1 MEGRNM
7 SGQCDLH
14 THTTASDGQYTPA
27 ELVGLA
33 KGRGLDL
40 LAVTDHD
47 TIAGVDEAMEAG
59 EALGLKVI
67 QGVELSAQ
75 EHPNFHILG
84 YGFQAGGTELARLCE
99 KLRAGRDD
107 RKHRIVDFLREKG
120 VEVDL
125 PEVEELAGGEV
136 IARPHFA
143 RALVRRGYVS
153 TNREAFDRY
162 LDTEEFRQKVK
173 RFKADARACVEAIKS
188 AGGKASL
195 AHPYQMGL
203 PDGELEELVARL
215 KGWGLDA
222 IECYYPKYSRSQ
234 QEFYLHLTEKYQL
247 HRTGGS
253 DFHGE
258 KVKPEVKLAA
268 LELELDWLLERST

>member
-1 MEGRNM
+1 M